1 MKAKKVVGKEI
12 GEFKKF
18 ISRGAILDMAIGVI
32 IGSAFSRIVSSL
44 VNDIFMPLI
53 GVVLGG
59 LDFSSLSI
67 KIGDAS
73 IMYGAFIQS
82 VVDFLII
89 AFCIFVMIK
98 IITTLREKADKKL
111 KIEHK
116 EEVKKRDE
124 HIVLLEEIRDL
135 LKEK

>member
-32 IGSAFSRIVSSL
+32 IGSAFSKIVSSL

-98 IITTLREKADKKL
+98 IITTLREKTDKKL

>member
-1 MKAKKVVGKEI
+1 MKAKKVVGKEM

-32 IGSAFSRIVSSL
+32 IGSAFSKIVSSL